1 LIGSTDPGW
10 IIESLLLDSLL
21 YLRLLSPDIRSL
33 LDFGAGAGLPGI
45 PIKIVRPEIELTLME
60 ARRRRAS
67 FLATAVR
74 ELALSGAHVID
85 VRAEDAP
92 SELRASFQAAVMR
105 CAGDLERTLPLA
117 RTFVVPGGAVIASG
131 PPTPRPLK
139 GADWVTV
146 PGIRPHT
153 TRRFAISRVP

>member
-21 YLRLLSPDIRSL
+21 YLRLLSPGTRSM

-45 PIKIVRPEIELTLME
+45 PIKIVRPEIELTLIE

-92 SELRASFQAAVMR
+92 GELRGSFDTAVMR

-117 RTFVVPGGAVIASG
+117 RSFVVQGGTVIASG
-131 PPTPRPLK
+131 PPAPRALV
-139 GADWVTV
+139 GAEWVTV
-146 PGIRPHT
+146 AGIRPNT
-153 TRRFAISRVP
+153 TRRFAVSRVL